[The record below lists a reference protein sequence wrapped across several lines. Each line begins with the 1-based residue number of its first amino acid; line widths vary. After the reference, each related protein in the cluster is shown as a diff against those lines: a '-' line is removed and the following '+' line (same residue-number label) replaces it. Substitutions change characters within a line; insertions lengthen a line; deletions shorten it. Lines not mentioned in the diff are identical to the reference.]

1 MVAKIN
7 PKSKCRRRSQ
17 HMVINLHQ
25 IKFLGFASRSD
36 RLDDRRFCQVEQ
48 RPLEGFKNIL
58 IAVQLR
64 LPTSEQE
71 L

>member
-1 MVAKIN
+1 
-7 PKSKCRRRSQ
+7 
-17 HMVINLHQ
+17 MVINLHQ

-48 RPLEGFKNIL
+48 WPLEGFKNIL
-58 IAVQLR
+58 IEVQLR